1 MATAATLNYNSEVG
15 MYWNLLKGVSS
26 TVKSALVNLLQDS
39 LKSEKKSNAGKKQ
52 EQKSYYDILNK
63 FLTYSNYGEKWD
75 GASAVPLTEK
85 VKANFSDVL
94 NKIDKRYLEGLTI
107 FPEINGT
114 LLIDSTKKE
123 AGICLGNDAFSYF
136 ITDNDEVS
144 GQDNIPYSA
153 AALIDTIKTI
163 NGSK

>member
-15 MYWNLLKGVSS
+15 LYWNLLKGVSS
-26 TVKSALVNLLQDS
+26 SVKSALVNLLQDS
-39 LKSEKKSNAGKKQ
+39 LKSEKKSNAEKQ

-75 GASAVPLTEK
+75 GMSAVPLTEK

-94 NKIDKRYLEGLTI
+94 NKIDKKYLDGLTI
-107 FPEINGT
+107 FPEVNGT
-114 LLIDSTKKE
+114 LLIDSTVKE
-123 AGICLGNDAFSYF
+123 AGICLGDNAFSYF
-136 ITDNDEVS
+136 ITENDEVS

-153 AALIDTIKTI
+153 AALIDTIKII
-163 NGSK
+163 NGCK

>member
-15 MYWNLLKGVSS
+15 LYWNLLKGVSS

-39 LKSEKKSNAGKKQ
+39 LKSEKKSDAGKKQ

-75 GASAVPLTEK
+75 GVSAVPLTEK

-94 NKIDKRYLEGLTI
+94 NKIDKKYLDGLTI

-114 LLIDSTKKE
+114 LLIDSTKRE

-136 ITDNDEVS
+136 ITENDEVS
-144 GQDNIPYSA
+144 GQDNIPYSTV
-153 AALIDTIKTI
+153 ALIDTIKII
-163 NGSK
+163 NGYK

>member
-15 MYWNLLKGVSS
+15 LYWNLLKGVSS

-39 LKSEKKSNAGKKQ
+39 LKSEKKSNAEKQ

-75 GASAVPLTEK
+75 GMSAVPLTEK

-94 NKIDKRYLEGLTI
+94 NKIDKKYLDGLTI
-107 FPEINGT
+107 FPEVNGT
-114 LLIDSTKKE
+114 LLIDSTVKE
-123 AGICLGNDAFSYF
+123 AGICLGDNAFSYF
-136 ITDNDEVS
+136 ITENDEVF

-163 NGSK
+163 NGYK